1 MGVREGRGG
10 GRDPVAFRLQDHD
23 IKVQPRPLNIEALS
37 VKLGWFFGALVS

>member
-1 MGVREGRGG
+1 MRKGGIG
-10 GRDPVAFRLQDHD
+10 GRDPVVFRLLDND